1 MTMTTAYDH
10 SDSKGSAGLIGSSL
24 NLLSGIFTSVAVARE
39 RQMRHRVDS
48 LLEDRDREMLIAL
61 GHQRPVRPK
70 APRGRF
76 PV

>member
-1 MTMTTAYDH
+1 
-10 SDSKGSAGLIGSSL
+10 
-24 NLLSGIFTSVAVARE
+24 
-39 RQMRHRVDS
+39 MRHRVDS